1 MAVLNFP
8 ITPALGD
15 VHNAANGIKYEYD
28 GTKWKGQGSY
38 TSGELKAEKLDSIA
52 SGFNG
57 STATFTL
64 NVGGSLVKPHNPES
78 ILISIADVIKEP
90 TTDYTVSSTNGTIT
104 FTGGNIPT
112 SGQSFWGILYSRI
125 PVGSTTNLQTTG
137 GTLTGALTLSGA
149 PTADLHASTKK
160 YVDDQTT
167 SDIAEGSNKYY
178 TDARA
183 DARVAAS
190 SLSTLSNVASTSPSS
205 GQVLKWDGSSWGPAT
220 GAQAGINDVVEDT
233 TPQLGGS
240 LDVNGNS
247 IVSASNGNIPITPNG
262 SGKVILDGLNWPTA
276 DGSADYIL
284 KTDGSANLSWAAAP
298 ADSTKMP
305 LAGGA
310 FTGNI
315 TLNAQNDIRF
325 ADADSSNWVALQAP
339 GTVSSN
345 VTWTLPA
352 TDGSSGQQLTTD
364 GSGALSW
371 AAAGGTDTN
380 TTYSVSCVDGDNT
393 DEEKIRLTAGGDG
406 SGTDDIVLEAGTG
419 LSIAR
424 SGDKITFTN
433 TVADTTLNLIDED
446 NMATDSATRPPSQQS
461 VKAYVDTQ
469 VATKQASD
477 AELTE
482 LATMASGTAGALADL
497 TQTEVEILDGA
508 TVTTAELNILDG
520 VTSTAAE
527 LNILD
532 GVTSTAAELNILDGV
547 TSTAAELNIL
557 DGVTSTA
564 AELNLL
570 DGVTATTAELNYTD
584 GVTSNI
590 QTQLNAKGAGD
601 MTLAG
606 AQTVTGVK
614 TFNAAAVAE
623 VTALTD
629 ASTVATDLA
638 LSNNFSVTLAGNRTL
653 GQPTNQAVG
662 QSGSYFITQDGTGSR
677 TLAYHADFKWVGGTA
692 PTLTTTAGAVDRI
705 DYIVAAA
712 NKIHAV
718 ASLDVK

>member
-8 ITPALGD
+8 STPALGD

-90 TTDYTVSSTNGTIT
+90 TTDYTVSTTNGTIT

-371 AAAGGTDTN
+371 AAAGGSDTN
-380 TTYSVSCVDGDNT
+380 TTYSISCVDGDNT

-406 SGTDDIVLEAGTG
+406 SGTDDVVLEAGTG

-477 AELTE
+477 ADLTAIAG
-482 LATMASGTAGALADL
+482 LTSAADKGIQFTGSGTAGTYDLTAFAKTILDDADAAAVRTTIGAQASDADL
-497 TQTEVEILDGA
+497 TAIAGLTSAADKGIQFTGSGTAGVYDLTAFAKTILDDA
-508 TVTTAELNILDG
+508 D
-520 VTSTAAE
+520 
-527 LNILD
+527 
-532 GVTSTAAELNILDGV
+532 
-547 TSTAAELNIL
+547 
-557 DGVTSTA
+557 
-564 AELNLL
+564 
-570 DGVTATTAELNYTD
+570 
-584 GVTSNI
+584 
-590 QTQLNAKGAGD
+590 
-601 MTLAG
+601 
-606 AQTVTGVK
+606 
-614 TFNAAAVAE
+614 AAAV
-623 VTALTD
+623 
-629 ASTVATDLA
+629 
-638 LSNNFSVTLAGNRTL
+638 RTTI
-653 GQPTNQAVG
+653 GAQA
-662 QSGSYFITQDGTGSR
+662 SGSYQTADADTAKTDVDQEWTKPQRGNVVVATHSSGTDYNFDLDVANNWKLTISAAVKLNFTNLDASREGQTGTIWIDNGAITPTWGDEVAFEGGTTLDITQSVKS
-677 TLAYHADFKWVGGTA
+677 LLVYYVLPGGA
-692 PTLTTTAGAVDRI
+692 EVLVIGI
-705 DYIVAAA
+705 
-712 NKIHAV
+712 
-718 ASLDVK
+718 LDVKDDA